1 MNMIKRIVYVTFM
14 LAFIGGQMPAY
25 ADGISP
31 QRAMTGSG
39 TSLDESD
46 SASGGAGGTNV
57 PWWTVGIGAAALGVI
72 VALVADGSGDDV
84 EDPTEPPTT
93 GTGTSTTTTS
103 TSTSTGTSTGT
114 N

>member
-1 MNMIKRIVYVTFM
+1 MNPIKRIIYTTLM
-14 LAFIGGQMPAY
+14 LGFLSGQMPAY

-46 SASGGAGGTNV
+46 SASGGAGGTGV
-57 PWWTVGIGAAALGVI
+57 PWWTVGIGAAALGAI
-72 VALVADGSGDDV
+72 VALVADGSGSEDDV
-84 EDPTEPPTT
+84 TEPPTT

-103 TSTSTGTSTGT
+103 TSTGTS